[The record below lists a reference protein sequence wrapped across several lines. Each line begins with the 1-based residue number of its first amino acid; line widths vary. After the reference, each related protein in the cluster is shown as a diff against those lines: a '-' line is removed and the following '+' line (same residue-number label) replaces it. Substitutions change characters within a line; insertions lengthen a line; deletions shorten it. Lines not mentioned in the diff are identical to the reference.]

1 MAHAFTREKP
11 GGTWHVYCPPEV
23 GCGKEIAGPLPD
35 QKTAR
40 NKAKAHDERCPVQ
53 AITHDNTGDG
63 EPVNDPEPHARPDD
77 PIEAIRRA
85 TERFHQAGAELE
97 AAREA
102 RQDAM
107 LDAVEQGRTAQ
118 EIADALKLTR
128 QAVNKSIE
136 PARKRREANHDA
148 DAGSEQ
154 RPSGGVSASGD
165 GGGDVDGEGVG
176 VGSAGGGGASDDS

>member
-40 NKAKAHDERCPVQ
+40 NKARAHDERCPVQ
-53 AITHDNTGDG
+53 AITHG
-63 EPVNDPEPHARPDD
+63 EPVSDPEPHARPDD

-85 TERFHQAGAELE
+85 TERFHQAGADHER
-97 AAREA
+97 AREE

-107 LDAVEQGRTAQ
+107 LDAVEQGHTAQ
-118 EIADALKLTR
+118 EVADALKLTR

-154 RPSGGVSASGD
+154 QPSGGVPAEGD
-165 GGGDVDGEGVG
+165 AGGDVDGSGVG
-176 VGSAGGGGASDDS
+176 VGSGGGDGAPDDS